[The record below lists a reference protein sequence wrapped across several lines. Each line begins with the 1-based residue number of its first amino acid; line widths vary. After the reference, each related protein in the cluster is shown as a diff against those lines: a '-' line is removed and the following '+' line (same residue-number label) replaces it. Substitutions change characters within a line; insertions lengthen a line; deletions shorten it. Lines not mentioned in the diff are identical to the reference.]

1 MDELTATARST
12 GDNSIKTTFST
23 CYMCTMDCPITVE
36 SQGDEIINISHP
48 DCIRAT
54 AMLEQRES
62 PKRVLGARIRG
73 AADAPW
79 QETSWDGA
87 IQHAAGKMLEVRDQ
101 HGPESVAFF
110 VGYTKEA
117 RPYLRRLQTQF
128 GSPHYITESSCCFG
142 ATYVASTLTFGEDYN
157 HFFQASRFRQ
167 EETKCRIVW
176 SNNPKDSLIP
186 YERHYLLA
194 EADKVPTIAVD
205 PRRTSIAE
213 AAQIHLQPRPGT
225 DGALALGIAHVI
237 LEEGLED
244 ADFLAT
250 YAHGFEAYREYVE
263 EFNPERT
270 NEITW
275 VPENLII
282 DAARLYGNARPAQI
296 IISQEALVQHRN
308 GLQNH
313 RAVMLLAALTGN
325 LDVRGGNR
333 PWTTRLKQK
342 GIALPDGTEK
352 PSGMPMGGD
361 RYPVFPDI
369 YNEGQAMLLAEY
381 IESGRI
387 KAVFS
392 MGTNVMMWPNSER
405 LIKALP
411 ELDLFVV
418 SDFFETPTTDLAT
431 VFLPAATHL
440 ERQTLGATLGG
451 RVQYRPAAVTPR
463 GEAHGDTEM
472 LFDMADALGFK
483 DKFWDGDIHA
493 SFDERM
499 TPLSMDFND
508 LPKNGKSLTEELEN
522 LPDRTYQEGGFKTPS
537 GKVEFASI
545 RLSELGHDPLP
556 SHAEPLW
563 SPLASPEIAA
573 DYPLVLTSGGR
584 SPNFTHSQGRML
596 ETLRSREPHPRIQIS
611 PADAE
616 ARGIEDGDAVA
627 ISSPLAEIQMRAWVN
642 DIVMPGVVHAPHGW
656 PDANINA
663 LIPDE
668 DDALDPITGY
678 PPFKSSLCQVAKV

>member
-1 MDELTATARST
+1 MDELATADRGT
-12 GDNSIKTTFST
+12 GDNSVKTTYSS
-23 CYMCTMDCPITVE
+23 CYMCTSDCPITVE

-62 PKRVLGARIRG
+62 PKRLLGARIRG
-73 AADAPW
+73 GAAEPW
-79 QETSWDGA
+79 QDSGWDGA
-87 IQHAAGKMLEVRDQ
+87 IRHAADKMLEIRES
-101 HGPESVAFF
+101 HGPEAVAFF

-117 RPYLRRLQTQF
+117 RPYLRRLQTLY

-167 EETKCRIVW
+167 EETQCRIVW

-225 DGALALGIAHVI
+225 DGALALGLAHVI

-244 ADFLAT
+244 ADFLARH
-250 YAHGFEAYREYVE
+250 AHGFEEYREYVK
-263 EFNPERT
+263 EFTPERT
-270 NEITW
+270 REITW

-282 DAARLYGNARPAQI
+282 DAARLYGRARPAQI
-296 IISQEALVQHRN
+296 TVSQEALVQHRN

-325 LDVRGGNR
+325 LDIRGGNR

-342 GIALPDGTEK
+342 PVAAPAGTQK
-352 PSGMPMGGD
+352 PAGAPMGEE
-361 RYPVFPDI
+361 RYPLFPEI
-369 YNEGQAMLLAEY
+369 YNEGQAMMLAEY
-381 IESGRI
+381 IETGRI

-392 MGTNVMMWPNSER
+392 MGTNVLMWPNSER
-405 LIKALP
+405 LKKALAT
-411 ELDLFVV
+411 LDLFVV

-440 ERQTLGATLGG
+440 ERQTLIAALNG
-451 RVQYRPAAVTPR
+451 RVQYRPAAVAPR
-463 GEAHGDTEM
+463 GDAHGDTEM

-483 DKFWDGDIHA
+483 EQFWGGDIHA
-493 SFDERM
+493 SYDERM
-499 TPLSMDFND
+499 TPLRLDFAD
-508 LPKNGKSLTEELEN
+508 LPENGKSQSIELET
-522 LPDRTYQEGGFKTPS
+522 LPDRGYEETGFKTPS

-545 RLSELGHDPLP
+545 RLAEAGHDALP
-556 SHAEPLW
+556 THAEPMW
-563 SPLASPEIAA
+563 SPAASPEVAK
-573 DYPLVLTSGGR
+573 DFPLVLTSGGR
-584 SPNFTHSQGRML
+584 SPNFTHSQGRNL
-596 ETLRSREPHPRIQIS
+596 DTLRVLEPNPRIQIS
-611 PADAE
+611 PADAD

-627 ISSPLAEIQMRAWVN
+627 VSSPLAEIEMRAWVT
-642 DIVMPGVVHAPHGW
+642 DIVMPGVAHAPHGW
-656 PDANINA
+656 PGANINA

-668 DDALDPITGY
+668 EAALDPITGY